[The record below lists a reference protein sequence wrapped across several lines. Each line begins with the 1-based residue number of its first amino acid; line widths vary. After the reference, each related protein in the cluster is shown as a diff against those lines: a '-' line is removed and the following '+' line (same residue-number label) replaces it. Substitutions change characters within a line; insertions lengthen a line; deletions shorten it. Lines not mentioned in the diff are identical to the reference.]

1 MPNFTNNQ
9 KRNGKLTTVV
19 DGTDIKILNALQ
31 SNARIS
37 NADLA
42 ELVNLSQTP
51 CLRRLRKL
59 EQSGLIQQYTTCLD
73 HSLLGIN
80 VSAFVFI
87 KLSKNTSSKAAEF
100 EAAITQFPEILECC
114 VLAGVHDYALR
125 IVTKNLQTF
134 GSFLKDKLANV
145 EQVEN
150 IESTI
155 ILNQTITQHSPQLS
169 PNYLEV

>member
-1 MPNFTNNQ
+1 MPPEAD
-9 KRNGKLTTVV
+9 LLDTV
-19 DGTDIKILNALQ
+19 DIKILTALQ
-31 SNARIS
+31 ANARIS
-37 NADLA
+37 NADLS

-59 EQSGLIQQYTTCLD
+59 ENSGLIQQYSARLN
-73 HSLLGIN
+73 HSMLGIN

-87 KLSKNTSSKAAEF
+87 KLNKNTSSNAAEF
-100 EAAITQFPEILECC
+100 EAAVSAFPEELECC

-125 IVTKNLQTF
+125 VAMADLQAF
-134 GSFLKDKLANV
+134 ESFLKDKLANV

-155 ILNQTITQHSPQLS
+155 ILNQTMTRLS
-169 PNYLEV
+169 PELNPQ

>member
-1 MPNFTNNQ
+1 MPTLINRPQ
-9 KRNGKLTTVV
+9 KKDKDISVV
-19 DGTDIKILNALQ
+19 DSTDVKILNALQ
-31 SNARIS
+31 ANARIS
-37 NADLA
+37 NAELA
-42 ELVNLSQTP
+42 DLVNLSQTP

-59 EQSGLIQQYTTCLD
+59 EKSGLIQHYTTCLD
-73 HSLLGIN
+73 HSMLGIN

-87 KLSKNTSSKAAEF
+87 KLNKNTSAKAAEF
-100 EAAITQFPEILECC
+100 EAAINQFPEILECC

-134 GSFLKDKLANV
+134 ESFLKDKLANV

-155 ILNQTITQHSPQLS
+155 ILNQTIARHSPQLS
-169 PNYLEV
+169 QN

>member
-1 MPNFTNNQ
+1 MPPEAD
-9 KRNGKLTTVV
+9 LLDTV
-19 DGTDIKILNALQ
+19 DIKILTALQ
-31 SNARIS
+31 ANARIS
-37 NADLA
+37 NADLS

-59 EQSGLIQQYTTCLD
+59 ENSGLIQQYSTRLN
-73 HSLLGIN
+73 HSMLGIN

-87 KLSKNTSSKAAEF
+87 KLNKNTSSNAAEF
-100 EAAITQFPEILECC
+100 EAAVSAFPEVLECC

-125 IVTKNLQTF
+125 VAMADLQAF
-134 GSFLKDKLANV
+134 ESFLKDKLANV

-155 ILNQTITQHSPQLS
+155 ILNQTMTRLS
-169 PNYLEV
+169 PELNPQ